1 MKMSDIACR
10 RLALQICGQLPDN
23 LTDCWRVL
31 DYVERLLIEHLH
43 PRTTETSE
51 PLDFASYRESRIKQS
66 EEDGTGFDGQG
77 T

>member
-1 MKMSDIACR
+1 MNENVAAR
-10 RLALQICGQLPDN
+10 RLALQIAGQLPDN

-31 DYVERLLIEHLH
+31 DYVERLLVEHLH

-51 PLDFASYRESRIKQS
+51 PLDFASYRESRNKLS
-66 EEDGTGFDGQG
+66 EGEDTGFDGQG